1 METVP
6 MEWLTGRLE
15 IKENVEKESVQ
26 QRWERI
32 QNPQPNDKRAVSL
45 EFVKSMFGSTL
56 EENDELWKF
65 SSPPDSWQLLCGR
78 SGYALVRN
86 GVVIDTFITKIS

>member
-6 MEWLTGRLE
+6 KEWLTGKLE
-15 IKENVEKESVQ
+15 VKEIVEKESVQ
-26 QRWERI
+26 QRWERL
-32 QNPQPNDKRAVSL
+32 QNPQSNVKIAVSL
-45 EFVKSMFGSTL
+45 EFVKSMFGSSM
-56 EENDELWKF
+56 EENDEIWKF

-86 GVVIDTFITKIS
+86 GVVIDTFITMMN